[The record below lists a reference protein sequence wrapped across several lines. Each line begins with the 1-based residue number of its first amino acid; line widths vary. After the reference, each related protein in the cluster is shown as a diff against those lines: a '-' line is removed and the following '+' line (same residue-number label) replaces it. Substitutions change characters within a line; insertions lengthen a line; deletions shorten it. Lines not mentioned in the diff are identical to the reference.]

1 MSARERLLNAMDTAA
16 QAHLDYLQ
24 SRISYRAYSR
34 AMDHVAVCRDAAGL
48 DFFRVVRLPE
58 RAPEVFRE
66 PRYDALGHLIG
77 VV

>member
-1 MSARERLLNAMDTAA
+1 MSRTKLLEAMDAAA
-16 QAHLDYLQ
+16 QAHLDYLEA
-24 SRISYRAYSR
+24 RITYRAYSR

-48 DFFRVVRLPE
+48 DFFRIVRLPE

-77 VV
+77 AV